1 MNLRKLIADM
11 RQLGYGI
18 ADARARVC
26 QDIVLKGIAESSL
39 ARNVTIKG
47 GVVMRSMSGDVRRAT
62 QDIDIDFIRYS
73 LSEESI
79 DRFLRGINCIEGI
92 GIERDGE
99 IEELNQQEYN
109 GKRVFIKITDSLEY
123 VIESKIDFGVHKHFE
138 IEQEEYCFDIA
149 FDEKGASLLI
159 NSKEQMFVEK
169 LRSLLKFGSFSTRY
183 KDVYDMYYHRDR
195 MKIDALSKCLYT
207 YIFND
212 SGMRENNMKDIV
224 RRIDSVFSDS
234 FYKQRVDSSDK
245 RWLDDDIEDIFC
257 GIRGFLKMLSDG
269 MQGE

>member
-1 MNLRKLIADM
+1 MNLRKLIADI

-73 LSEESI
+73 LAEESI

-92 GIERDGE
+92 RIERIGE

-109 GKRVFIKITDSLEY
+109 GKRVFIKITDS
-123 VIESKIDFGVHKHFE
+123 
-138 IEQEEYCFDIA
+138 
-149 FDEKGASLLI
+149 
-159 NSKEQMFVEK
+159 
-169 LRSLLKFGSFSTRY
+169 
-183 KDVYDMYYHRDR
+183 
-195 MKIDALSKCLYT
+195 
-207 YIFND
+207 FN
-212 SGMRENNMKDIV
+212 M
-224 RRIDSVFSDS
+224 
-234 FYKQRVDSSDK
+234 
-245 RWLDDDIEDIFC
+245 
-257 GIRGFLKMLSDG
+257 
-269 MQGE
+269 